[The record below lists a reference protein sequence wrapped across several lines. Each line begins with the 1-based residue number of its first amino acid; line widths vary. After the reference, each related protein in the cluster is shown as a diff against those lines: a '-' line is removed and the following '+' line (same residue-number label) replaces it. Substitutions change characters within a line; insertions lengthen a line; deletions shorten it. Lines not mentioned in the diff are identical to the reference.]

1 MKRLAL
7 ALALALGVQGAFAMV
22 PPRGG
27 FGGGHYYPRSTVVLG
42 GGFYN
47 PYFSP
52 FGFYYGYP
60 YPYAAAPYQPTKL
73 DMEINDIKNEYAD
86 KIESVRMDNSLTGRE
101 RRSEVRDFRR
111 ERDQAVLDA
120 RRNYYK
126 EATQPQVQQP
136 VQQQNAQSQAQNQ

>member
-27 FGGGHYYPRSTVVLG
+27 FGGAHYYPRSTVVLG

-60 YPYAAAPYQPTKL
+60 YATAPYQPTKL
-73 DMEINDIKNEYAD
+73 DIQINDIKNDYAD
-86 KIESVRMDNSLTGRE
+86 KIESVRLDNSLTGRE
-101 RRSEVRDFRR
+101 RREQVRDFRR

-126 EATQPQVQQP
+126 TPAQPQAEPQTQV
-136 VQQQNAQSQAQNQ
+136 QNQ